1 MADAGLFVGW
11 GAPVR
16 GREAKGLDVFNEAV
30 AYYGKKQESGAI
42 ESFEV
47 ALLEPHGGDLNGFI
61 LVRGTEEQIQSLRAE
76 DEFDR
81 LNTRAGLVVEGLGV
95 VAALIGQGL
104 ADGISTYQEAVGD
117 LT

>member
-16 GREAKGLDVFNEAV
+16 GREAKGLEVFNEALE
-30 AYYGKKQESGAI
+30 YYGKKQESGAI

-61 LVRGTEEQIQSLRAE
+61 LVRGSEEQIQAVRAE
-76 DEFDR
+76 DEFER
-81 LNTRAGLVVEGLGV
+81 LNTRAGLVVEGLGLV
-95 VAALIGQGL
+95 GALIGEGL
-104 ADGISTYQEAVGD
+104 SDGISTYQEAVGE